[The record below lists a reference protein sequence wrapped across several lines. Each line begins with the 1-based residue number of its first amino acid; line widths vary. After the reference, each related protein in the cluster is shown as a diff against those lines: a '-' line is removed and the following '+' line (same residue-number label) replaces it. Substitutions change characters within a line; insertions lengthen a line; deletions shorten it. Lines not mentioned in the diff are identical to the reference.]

1 MSTEQIT
8 QDREAWLRRAADQF
22 RTMIEQVSGI
32 QVPDFRVA
40 MGYGAHRFERYVPA
54 ITYPRTDDEKG
65 LNQVYI
71 SPKLSDTMDVLLA
84 LLHSMIHV
92 ALESKG
98 AEGWEGHGSA
108 FAEHSMRLGFDGD
121 AKAIPSPGLAAEMI
135 TIAAALG
142 EFPHG
147 ALKAARTPVEKSAE
161 TQALVTAGAPPVTS
175 GMKSEKNRW
184 ISYYCDK
191 HDGAV
196 RMVASK
202 AARCAM
208 VCTEFD
214 GESGQMCGK
223 PLHRR

>member
-1 MSTEQIT
+1 MSTDQIT
-8 QDREAWLRRAADQF
+8 LDREAWLRRAAEQF

-54 ITYPRTDDEKG
+54 ITYPRADDEKG

-92 ALESKG
+92 ALESEG
-98 AEGWEGHGSA
+98 AQGWERHGSA
-108 FAEHSMRLGFDGD
+108 FAEHSIRLGFDGD
-121 AKAIPSPGLAAEMI
+121 AKAIPSPGLAGEMI
-135 TIAAALG
+135 TVAAALG

-147 ALKAARTPVEKSAE
+147 ALKATRTPAEKTA
-161 TQALVTAGAPPVTS
+161 QAQTLVTAGAPPVSS
-175 GMKSEKNRW
+175 GMRPERNRW
-184 ISYYCDK
+184 ISFYCDA
-191 HDGAV
+191 HRGAV

-202 AARCAM
+202 AERCVM